1 MNNPNLLYIIDL
13 REKIQELVDKM
24 SESNITPNGR
34 KVVDDYFA
42 ELNKILTPE
51 EKREG
56 GKIMRELLAKNREFR
71 RVKRTDIN
79 IKEKLIEI
87 QDIISLSY
95 IAKYYFGKDKS
106 WIYQRIN
113 GTCVNGKPAAFTN
126 EELDI
131 LSNALKDIGTKISD
145 TSL

>member
-1 MNNPNLLYIIDL
+1 MDL
-13 REKIQELVDKM
+13 RDKIQELVDKM
-24 SESNITPNGR
+24 SESTTDEGR
-34 KVVDDYFA
+34 KAVDGYFE
-42 ELNKILTPE
+42 ELNATLTPE
-51 EKREG
+51 EKKEG
-56 GKIMRELLAKNREFR
+56 GKIMRELLAKKRESR

-79 IKEKLIEI
+79 MKEKLMEI

-95 IAKYYFGKDKS
+95 IAKRYFGKDKS

-145 TSL
+145 TSLLIH

>member
-1 MNNPNLLYIIDL
+1 MDL
-13 REKIQELVDKM
+13 RDKIQELVDKM
-24 SESNITPNGR
+24 SESTTDEGR
-34 KVVDDYFA
+34 KAVDGYFE
-42 ELNKILTPE
+42 ELNAILTPE
-51 EKREG
+51 EKKEG
-56 GKIMRELLAKNREFR
+56 GKIMRELLAKKRESR

-79 IKEKLIEI
+79 MKEKLIEI
-87 QDIISLSY
+87 QYIISLSY
-95 IAKYYFGKDKS
+95 IAKRYFGKDKS

-145 TSL
+145 TSLLIH

>member
-1 MNNPNLLYIIDL
+1 MDL
-13 REKIQELVDKM
+13 REKIQGLVDRM
-24 SESNITPNGR
+24 SESGINPEGR
-34 KVVDDYFA
+34 RIVDDYFA
-42 ELNKILTPE
+42 ELNADLTPE
-51 EKREG
+51 EKKEG
-56 GKIMRELLAKNREFR
+56 GRIMRELLAKKSEER
-71 RVKRTDIN
+71 RIKRTDIN
-79 IKEKLIEI
+79 VKEKLIEI

-95 IAKYYFGKDKS
+95 IAKRYFGKDKS

-145 TSL
+145 TSLLIH

>member
-95 IAKYYFGKDKS
+95 IAKYYFGKENHGFISGLMGRVSMESQQLSLTRS
-106 WIYQRIN
+106 WIYYQM
-113 GTCVNGKPAAFTN
+113 P
-126 EELDI
+126 
-131 LSNALKDIGTKISD
+131 
-145 TSL
+145 

>member
-1 MNNPNLLYIIDL
+1 MDL
-13 REKIQELVDKM
+13 RDKIQELVDKM
-24 SESNITPNGR
+24 SESTTDEGR
-34 KVVDDYFA
+34 KAVDGYFE
-42 ELNKILTPE
+42 ELNATLTPE
-51 EKREG
+51 EKKEG
-56 GKIMRELLAKNREFR
+56 GKIMHELLAKKRESR

-79 IKEKLIEI
+79 MKEKLIEI

-95 IAKYYFGKDKS
+95 IAKRYFGKDKS

-145 TSL
+145 TSLLIH

>member
-1 MNNPNLLYIIDL
+1 MDL
-13 REKIQELVDKM
+13 RDKIQELVDKM
-24 SESNITPNGR
+24 SESTTDEGR
-34 KVVDDYFA
+34 KAVVGYFE
-42 ELNKILTPE
+42 ELNATLTPE
-51 EKREG
+51 EKKEG
-56 GKIMRELLAKNREFR
+56 GKIMRELLAKKRESR

-79 IKEKLIEI
+79 MKEKLIEI

-95 IAKYYFGKDKS
+95 IAKRYFGKDKS

-145 TSL
+145 TSLLIH

>member
-1 MNNPNLLYIIDL
+1 MDL
-13 REKIQELVDKM
+13 RDKIQELVDKM
-24 SESNITPNGR
+24 SESTTDEGR
-34 KVVDDYFA
+34 KAVDGYFE
-42 ELNKILTPE
+42 ELNATLTPE
-51 EKREG
+51 EKKEG
-56 GKIMRELLAKNREFR
+56 GKIMRELLAKKRESR

-79 IKEKLIEI
+79 MKEKLIEI

-95 IAKYYFGKDKS
+95 IAKRYFGKDKS

-113 GTCVNGKPAAFTN
+113 GTCVNGKPAAFSN

-145 TSL
+145 TSLLIH

>member
-1 MNNPNLLYIIDL
+1 MDL
-13 REKIQELVDKM
+13 RDKIQELVDKM
-24 SESNITPNGR
+24 SESTTAGGR
-34 KVVDDYFA
+34 KALDAYFE
-42 ELNKILTPE
+42 ELNATLTPE
-51 EKREG
+51 EKKEG
-56 GKIMRELLAKNREFR
+56 GKIMRELLAKKRESR

-79 IKEKLIEI
+79 MKEKLIEV

-95 IAKYYFGKDKS
+95 IAKHYFGKDKS

-145 TSL
+145 TSLLIH